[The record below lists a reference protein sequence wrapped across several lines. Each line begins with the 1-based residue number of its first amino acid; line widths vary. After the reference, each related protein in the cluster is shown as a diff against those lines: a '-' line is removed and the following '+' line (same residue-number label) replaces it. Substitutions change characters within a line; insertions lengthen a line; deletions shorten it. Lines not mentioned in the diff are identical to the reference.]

1 MPILKSMKK
10 LLLAICLLISTTFT
24 ASAKEPIIIHHD
36 NIDIRVFSQ
45 SKVQVFKDNIHM
57 FGIDCNNGIL
67 CKAFVSHIANPEYRI
82 FDGVVQSNNEV
93 LELSVAN
100 IQSVVD
106 KKNELVFIM
115 SSGNVS
121 GSYANVQEFI
131 IDTDTGAFYHVTKE
145 YDWMRYGHPKDYP
158 LLK

>member
-1 MPILKSMKK
+1 MPLLKSMKK
-10 LLLAICLLISTTFT
+10 LLLAICLLPTF
-24 ASAKEPIIIHHD
+24 AFAESNVIHHD
-36 NIDIRVFSQ
+36 NIDIRIFSQ
-45 SKVQVFKDNIHM
+45 SKVQVFKDDVHM

-67 CKAFVSHIANPEYRI
+67 CKAFVSHVANPEYRI

-93 LELSVAN
+93 LGLSVKSV
-100 IQSVVD
+100 QSIVS

-115 SSGNVS
+115 SSGSVS
-121 GSYANVQEFI
+121 GTYTNVQEFI

-158 LLK
+158 LRD

>member
-1 MPILKSMKK
+1 MPLLKSMKK
-10 LLLAICLLISTTFT
+10 LLLAICLLLTFT
-24 ASAKEPIIIHHD
+24 ASAKEPIVIHYD
-36 NIDIRVFSQ
+36 NVDIRISSQ
-45 SKVQVFKDNIHM
+45 SKVQVFKDDVHM

-67 CKAFVSHIANPEYRI
+67 CKAFVSYVANPEYKI

-100 IQSVVD
+100 VQSVVS

-145 YDWMRYGHPKDYP
+145 YDWMRYGHPNDYP